1 MFIKVLLFILQLL
14 TGNHKNYLTTYD
26 MCNLAQVCLF
36 PYENKYQ
43 DFPRVIVFF
52 FLVV

>member
-26 MCNLAQVCLF
+26 MCNLAQVCL
-36 PYENKYQ
+36 YEYKYQ
-43 DFPRVIVFF
+43 GFPRVIVFF